1 MNEKRSVAD
10 MAKYRE
16 VPCKYYIALGQCT
29 KGRAAVHKTYCQHC
43 DKYEPRAKIRSVNK
57 KKKYNQMIKMKE
69 RD

>member
-1 MNEKRSVAD
+1 

-16 VPCKYYIALGQCT
+16 VPCKYYIATRAVYQQ
-29 KGRAAVHKTYCQHC
+29 GRAAVHKTYCQHC